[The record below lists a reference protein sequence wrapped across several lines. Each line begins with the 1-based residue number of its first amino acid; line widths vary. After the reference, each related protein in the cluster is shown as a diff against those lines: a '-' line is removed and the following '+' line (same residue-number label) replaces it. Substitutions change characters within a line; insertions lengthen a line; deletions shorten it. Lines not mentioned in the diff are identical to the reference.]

1 MDLAAALK
9 RVILYE
15 GRIATAGEPIEHH
28 SHGYHASKQLLK
40 ACAPATATGCPQGVS
55 SGLRTPNAR
64 TKPIM
69 RSCSSRSLP
78 VSASAPARYTP
89 PK

>member
-1 MDLAAALK
+1 MYLAAALK

-40 ACAPATATGCPQGVS
+40 ACAPATATSCPQGVS
-55 SGLRTPNAR
+55 SGLCKPNAR
-64 TKPIM
+64 TKPIV
-69 RSCSSRSLP
+69 RSCNSRSLP
-78 VSASAPARYTP
+78 VSASAPARSTP

>member
-1 MDLAAALK
+1 VDLAAALK

-28 SHGYHASKQLLK
+28 GNGYHASKQLLK
-40 ACAPATATGCPQGVS
+40 ACAPATATGCPQGVT
-55 SGLRTPNAR
+55 SGLCRPNAR
-64 TKPIM
+64 TKPTM
-69 RSCSSRSLP
+69 RSCNSRSLP
-78 VSASAPARYTP
+78 VSASAPARSTP